1 MALLSCRF
9 LLEALQALTSGGVGT
24 KETDRVR
31 FLMFLGLGC
40 IRKLSNNLA
49 FQKHFRHTLGIS
61 KSISSIFG
69 FNSGVPGTLVLESSA
84 VGSAFK
90 SPAAAPLAIAADDS
104 AVSPLPAAPF
114 CKAPV
119 AAPTAGP
126 ATAPLSTAAEDATAE
141 APVAAPMAGPAT
153 VSPSTAPLLRLGLV
167 ALARLL
173 PEDVPLVSR

>member
-1 MALLSCRF
+1 VALLSCRF

-104 AVSPLPAAPF
+104 AVSPLLAAPF

-126 ATAPLSTAAEDATAE
+126 ATAPLSTAAEVTAE